1 MSSLMS
7 SLREY
12 LTAISRPTD
21 ASALDP
27 NDEIDEWC
35 CFSQVLVKGAWRLML
50 EASHTREVV
59 KKSLGMRLMHGR
71 RLR

>member
-1 MSSLMS
+1 
-7 SLREY
+7 
-12 LTAISRPTD
+12 
-21 ASALDP
+21 
-27 NDEIDEWC
+27 
-35 CFSQVLVKGAWRLML
+35 LVKGAWRLML